1 MKKWILIGLIGILG
15 WVTDAN
21 QSSAQV
27 RINVNIGA
35 QPLWG
40 PIGYQHVDYYYL
52 PDIESYY
59 YVPTRQFIY
68 LSNDR
73 WIFGANLPA
82 RYGNY
87 DLYRGYKVVM
97 NQPEPYL
104 QFSNHIVQYK
114 KYKGYSGKQ
123 SIIRYSNDPKYV

>member
-68 LSNDR
+68 LS
-73 WIFGANLPA
+73 
-82 RYGNY
+82 
-87 DLYRGYKVVM
+87 
-97 NQPEPYL
+97 
-104 QFSNHIVQYK
+104 
-114 KYKGYSGKQ
+114 KQ
-123 SIIRYSNDPKYV
+123 